1 MNNYNI
7 NTNNIIE
14 DHLIE
19 IQSIKSKLIRNGI
32 LLKDHFDELLPKLIP
47 NFDKNNISYLNSDLI
62 ISFYNW
68 KRDDIISLFKNT
80 IFPSIIVSIPKGL
93 LTEKELELLTT
104 NSTFFISIQQI
115 HPNIYIIR
123 I

>member
-1 MNNYNI
+1 MNNYNL

-14 DHLIE
+14 DHLLE

-32 LLKDHFDELLPKLIP
+32 LSKDYFDKILTTLIP
-47 NFDKNNISYLNSDLI
+47 NFDKNNISYLNSDLM

-68 KRDDIISLFKNT
+68 KKDDLINIFKNI
-80 IFPSIIVSIPKGL
+80 IFPCIIENIQQGI
-93 LTEKELELLTT
+93 LTEKELKLLST
-104 NSTFFISIQQI
+104 NSIFFINIQQI
-115 HPNIYIIR
+115 NPNIYIIR